1 MEGSLKRVATGAVL
15 IPIIV
20 AIIFY
25 AGPSWILAVSAV
37 IAVLALIE
45 FNALVRVEKRD
56 RAFDWLG
63 TISGAILVPAV
74 YFLGPVLLAPVLIA
88 LVFLFFF
95 YSIIAPRTLGDSS
108 LDTAHKALG
117 LLYIALPISFIT
129 PLSALPQGQWWLLFL
144 LVVVW
149 VNDTGAYFAGRTLGR
164 HKLSPEISPKK
175 TIEGAIG
182 GVMGGVIAAFAFA
195 HLAGLGLNLPEAFAL
210 SAAIGVI
217 AIVGDLAESVLKRSA
232 GVKDSGAIIPG
243 HGGMLDRIDSLLFT
257 IPFLYFY
264 LVFRAMHI

>member
-20 AIIFY
+20 AIVLY
-25 AGPSWILAVSAV
+25 AGPYWILAVSAV
-37 IAVLALIE
+37 IAALAFSE
-45 FNALVRVEKRD
+45 FNALARVDAKD
-56 RAFDWLG
+56 RVFDRLG
-63 TISGAILVPAV
+63 VASGVIIVLAV
-74 YFLGPVLLAPVLIA
+74 YFLGPVFLAPALIT

-95 YSIIAPRTLGDSS
+95 HSMVSGRPLGDSS

-129 PLSALPQGQWWLLFL
+129 PLRELHQGEWWLLFL

-149 VNDTGAYFAGRTLGR
+149 ANDTFALSVGKTLGR

-175 TIEGAIG
+175 TVEGAIG
-182 GVMGGVIAAFAFA
+182 GIAGGVITGFVFAR
-195 HLAGLGLNLPEAFAL
+195 LAGLGPDYLDIFAL
-210 SAAIGVI
+210 SAGIGLI
-217 AIVGDLAESVLKRSA
+217 AIAGDLAESVLKRSA

-243 HGGMLDRIDSLLFT
+243 HGGMLDRIDSLIFN
-257 IPFLYFY
+257 IPFVYFY
-264 LVFRAMHI
+264 LTIRAMHT